1 MRGRQLPRAFRT
13 DRALRGCPAAVS
25 AYLCI
30 HALNV
35 SKTVDGFFF
44 PVGGCAVQELERR
57 VGDLHSETR
66 SLNDKIVEIDVLSS
80 AIRVENAAMV
90 DLGDALAER
99 MGQPSFAS
107 YLANAA
113 GAANN
118 AGNTNMPP
126 TRLRRGTS

>member
-1 MRGRQLPRAFRT
+1 MRGWQLPRAFIT

-25 AYLCI
+25 AHICN
-30 HALNV
+30 HAP
-35 SKTVDGFFF
+35 KTVDGCSP

-99 MGQPSFAS
+99 LGQPSFAS
-107 YLANAA
+107 HLANAA

-118 AGNTNMPP
+118 ADNTNMPP